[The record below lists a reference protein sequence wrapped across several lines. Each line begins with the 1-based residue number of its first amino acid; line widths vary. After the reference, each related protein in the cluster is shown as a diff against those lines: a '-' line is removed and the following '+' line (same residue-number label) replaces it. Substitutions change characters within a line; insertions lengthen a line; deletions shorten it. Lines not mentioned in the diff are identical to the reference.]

1 MTQLYQQD
9 GISSKD
15 RLRLR
20 TIVKRE
26 HFKHYPKELITDREA
41 DMFIESLLPETV
53 ANLIKKSVD
62 VYGN

>member
-20 TIVKRE
+20 AIVKRE
-26 HFKHYPKELITDREA
+26 HFKHYPKHLITDREA

-53 ANLIKKSVD
+53 SNLIKKSVD

>member
-20 TIVKRE
+20 SIVKRE
-26 HFKHYPKELITDREA
+26 HFKHYPKHLITDREA

-53 ANLIKKSVD
+53 SNLIKKSVD

>member
-9 GISSKD
+9 GISGKD
-15 RLRLR
+15 RQRLR
-20 TIVKRE
+20 AIVKRE
-26 HFKHYPKELITDREA
+26 HFKHYPKEFITDREA

-53 ANLIKKSVD
+53 SALVKKSVD